1 MNFSAEKAGWEIA
14 ADGLE
19 RPRLFLP
26 ISRLEEARPDKKTVS
41 TERGQLFLSADAGAI
56 CVGSAPMH
64 LREGVLAAGVPT
76 ATHSSH
82 GLTFGRPRRGR
93 NALT

>member
-56 CVGSAPMH
+56 CVGSAPMPEFH
-64 LREGVLAAGVPT
+64 VIFT
-76 ATHSSH
+76 TY
-82 GLTFGRPRRGR
+82 RPQF
-93 NALT
+93 ALNRP